1 MNVEFMQAIDELVKD
16 RGIDREVLLETIET
30 ALTSAYKKNFGSAQ
44 NVRVDLNRTTGDIKV
59 YSQRLVVDESDL
71 YDNFLEIDIEEAR
84 KINPSYELGDKVE
97 HEVTPS
103 DFGRVAAQTAKQIVV
118 QKIRE
123 AEREKTYNEFLE
135 KQDEIVSG
143 EISRV
148 SNRDGKQ
155 IVFVQLGKT
164 EGILLSNEQIPGDE
178 YKTGKIMKFY
188 LVEVNKTNKNPQVV
202 LSRANVGL
210 VKRLFEMEV
219 PEIQDGT
226 VQIKSIARE
235 AGSRTKM
242 AVKSTDPNVDPIGS
256 CVGTQGSRVKNIV
269 DELGDEKIDIVK
281 YSDDPAEFILAA
293 LSPSKVKD
301 VYINKKEKSA
311 VVIVPDY
318 QLSLAIGKEGQNARL
333 AARLTNWKIDIK
345 PESDFGV
352 EDKLLLL
359 EKIAKDN
366 EEVEKKE
373 AEKNENKP
381 QKQSIFGYELDYEID
396 PEESDIDMDMDYEID
411 PELDYS
417 DIEHLDNAYIDEDRL
432 LDDDFMDD
440 IDEDEFKK
448 FEKDL
453 DI

>member
-1 MNVEFMQAIDELVKD
+1 MNIEFMQALDELVKD
-16 RGIDREVLLETIET
+16 RGIDRDVLLETIET

-44 NVRVDLNRTTGDIKV
+44 NVRVDMNRVTGDIKV

-84 KINPSYELGDKVE
+84 KIDPNYELGDKVE
-97 HEVTPS
+97 YEVTPS

-123 AEREKTYNEFLE
+123 AEREKTYSEFLD

-155 IVFVQLGKT
+155 VVFVQLGKT
-164 EGILLSNEQIPGDE
+164 EGILLGSEQMPGDE
-178 YKTGKIMKFY
+178 YKTGKMMKFY

-202 LSRANVGL
+202 LSRTNVGL

-219 PEIQDGT
+219 PEIQDGV
-226 VQIKSIARE
+226 VQIKSISRE

-242 AVKSTDPNVDPIGS
+242 AVKSTDPNIDPIGA
-256 CVGTQGSRVKNIV
+256 CVGTQGSRVRNIV
-269 DELGDEKIDIVK
+269 EELGDEKIDIVK

-293 LSPSKVKD
+293 LSPSKVKE
-301 VYINKKEKSA
+301 VFINKKAKTA

-345 PESDFGV
+345 PESDFSV
-352 EDKLLLL
+352 EDRVVLM
-359 EKIAKDN
+359 EAIAKDN
-366 EEVEKKE
+366 AEFDQMEALKEEDSEEKK
-373 AEKNENKP
+373 
-381 QKQSIFGYELDYEID
+381 SIFGYELSYKID
-396 PEESDIDMDMDYEID
+396 PENDGNDYDEID

-417 DIEHLDNAYIDEDRL
+417 DIEHLDNTYLDEDAIL
-432 LDDDFMDD
+432 NSDDSFDD
-440 IDEDEFKK
+440 IEFKNFK
-448 FEKDL
+448 EDL